1 MRPLSIELEGFFAY
15 RKRALVDL
23 ADVDYFSLEGP
34 TGSGKSSLIDAM
46 IFALYGKIPRLGG
59 NTVAPAISV
68 GAERARVSFRFLV
81 DDVVY
86 TVTRQLERASSG
98 GARATEVRLETGEG
112 PVASGSSDVTPEV
125 SRLLNLSYEDFTR
138 TVVLPQGEFAR
149 FLTATPKER
158 QELLRGLLGL
168 DVYRIMGSLARAR
181 EQVALSQLSSASH
194 RLDQLTVPTDE
205 EREGAAARLDAIV
218 ALSGEVDR
226 IEVHLET
233 LNAQLDELITQHDR
247 STDAKERLEKLAAP
261 PDIEELSAMLA
272 RAADTA
278 EKHAARFEEVDNQH
292 VTAVA
297 RLGGLPTRESL
308 ARVASTY
315 DRLDAAG
322 AELAAID
329 LTTARAS
336 LAKAENEV
344 ASAGEELDRAVRN
357 RDDERSNH
365 AAHDI
370 ARHLEAGTECPVCL
384 QVVATVPELQDPA
397 DLAGAE
403 SAVGAATAAL
413 DKARALVAS
422 QSTGLARE
430 EAAHDQLTLRR
441 EELVGDLRDAPARE
455 DVPGLIRQFEDAS
468 RMVTELEEQKRQ
480 VSRLVAASEEEQSRL
495 SEQQRTL
502 GKTLMSEREKLADLK
517 PPIAESE
524 DVIIQWKELLSWR
537 DLVVGE
543 TTVGLAGLQGE
554 IEKKRLEVM
563 GVRADL
569 DKKLGSLGIVIDD
582 RSPSVALARAEEQAK
597 QTLKEQELA
606 LETAGELRQEIETA
620 TGTAAVAETLAK
632 HLRAD
637 GFERWMM
644 VGAIADLVSGA
655 NHILDELSRSS
666 YSLHSDEDG
675 SFDIVDHRNADEIRP
690 VSTLSGGETFLVSLA
705 LALSLAE
712 TLATAGGSRL
722 DAIILDEG
730 FGTLDDESLD
740 VVASVLESLTM
751 SGLMVGII
759 THVKALAH
767 RAPFRFVVAKGP
779 DGSSVEVAE

>member
-23 ADVDYFSLEGP
+23 TDIDYFSLEGT
-34 TGSGKSSLIDAM
+34 TGSGKSSLIDTM

-59 NTVAPAISV
+59 NTVAPAISA
-68 GAERARVSFRFLV
+68 GAERARVSFRFLA

-86 TVTRQLERASSG
+86 TVTRQLERAATG
-98 GARATEVRLETGEG
+98 GARATEVRLETESG

-125 SRLLNLSYEDFTR
+125 TRLLNLSYEDFTR

-149 FLTATPKER
+149 FLTATPKDR

-168 DVYRIMGSLARAR
+168 DVYRAMGSLARVR
-181 EQVALSQLSSASH
+181 QQVALSQLNSAGT
-194 RLDQLTVPTDE
+194 RLDQLAVPTDE
-205 EREGAAARLDAIV
+205 ERAGAASRLAAIV
-218 ALSGEVDR
+218 ALSGDIDR
-226 IEVHLET
+226 IEVSLQT
-233 LNAQLDELITQHDR
+233 LNGRLDGLTKQLDR
-247 STDAKERLEKLAAP
+247 SADAKGRLERLDAP

-278 EKHAARFEEVDNQH
+278 EQHSVRFQEVEKQH
-292 VTAVA
+292 VAAVS
-297 RLGGLPTRESL
+297 RLEEL
-308 ARVASTY
+308 ATKDFLERVANVY
-315 DRLDAAG
+315 DRLDAVD
-322 AELAAID
+322 AELAGID
-329 LTTARAS
+329 LAATRAK

-344 ASAGEELDRAVRN
+344 AAAGEALDHAVRN
-357 RDDERSNH
+357 RDEARSNH

-370 ARHLEAGTECPVCL
+370 ARHLEAGASCPVCL
-384 QVVATVPELQDPA
+384 QVVATIPDRPVPV
-397 DLAGAE
+397 DLSVTE
-403 SAVGAATAAL
+403 SAVGDATHAL
-413 DKARALVAS
+413 EEARALVAS
-422 QSTGLARE
+422 LGAGLARE
-430 EAAHDQLTLRR
+430 EAAHDQLTLKRQ
-441 EELVGDLRDAPARE
+441 ELEDDLSDAPARE
-455 DVPGLIRQFEDAS
+455 DVPGLICQFEEAS
-468 RMVTELEEQKRQ
+468 QLVADLEEEKRQ
-480 VSRLVAASEEEQSRL
+480 VSRLMAASEEEQARL
-495 SEQQRTL
+495 AEQQRTL

-524 DVIIQWKELLSWR
+524 EILIQWKELLSWR
-537 DLVVGE
+537 DLAVGE
-543 TTVGLAGLQGE
+543 ITAGLAVLRDE
-554 IEKKRLEVM
+554 IEKTRGELS
-563 GVRADL
+563 GVSADL
-569 DKKLGSLGIVIDD
+569 DQKLGSLGIAADD

-597 QTLKEQELA
+597 QTLKEQEA
-606 LETAGELRQEIETA
+606 AVEMASGLRHEIETA

-644 VGAIADLVSGA
+644 VGAIADLVAGA
-655 NHILDELSRSS
+655 NSILDELSRSS

-690 VSTLSGGETFLVSLA
+690 VATLSGGETFLVSLA

-712 TLATAGGSRL
+712 TLAAAGGSKL

-759 THVKALAH
+759 THVKALAN
-767 RAPFRFVVAKGP
+767 RAPVRFVVQKGP